1 MSKTYTIDVQ
11 EREDGE
17 LFIELPQ
24 DILTEAGWKIGD
36 RIKWTESDNGSF
48 TLTKADTEWVLVE
61 CVSTF
66 RTRYMVEVPR
76 GRDAWA
82 LDTVTCE
89 DAVEFSQKHLDET
102 IVSHRVVPYDEAMN
116 LCRADNGYIGSW
128 SDEKVEEAFFTPH
141 TE

>member
-11 EREDGE
+11 ERDDGE

-24 DILTEAGWKIGD
+24 EVLNEAGWKIGD
-36 RIKWTESDNGSF
+36 RIKWTESNNGSF

-66 RTRYMVEVPR
+66 RQRYMVEVPR

-82 LDTVTCE
+82 LDTVVMQE
-89 DAVEFSQKHLDET
+89 AKEFSQKHLDET
-102 IVSHRVVPYDEAMN
+102 IVSHRVVPYDEAIK
-116 LCRADNGYIGSW
+116 LCRADNDYTGNW
-128 SDEKVEEAFFTPH
+128 SDEKVEETFFTPH
-141 TE
+141 EE